1 MNNYRI
7 KGLIFISN
15 VQKALEHEW
24 FCEFVNKKEFDFE
37 FILFNSKNSDLYH
50 FINAQGFKCKNYS
63 LSSKFFIP
71 FYILFFYF
79 KLLFAKYDF
88 VHCHLFEASLI
99 GLIASKFAGIKKRI
113 HTRHHSDFHHTYFPN
128 AVKYDLL
135 INKYSTHIIAVS
147 NNIKEILIQK
157 EEVESAKI
165 TVIPHGMPAAVLN
178 KSISEIDVAN
188 AKKKYGLELS
198 SPIIGGVSR
207 FTEWKGIQYIIPAFK
222 QFLQT
227 NSNAILVLANAHG
240 DYENELKKLLTE
252 LPKNSFVLIPFES
265 NMLPLFNSFDVF
277 VHTPIDKYCE
287 AFGQV
292 YIEALAL
299 KVPMVCTIS
308 GIANDVIVNKKNA
321 LVVRYKNSTDIYDAI
336 SELTSNSELRNDII
350 KEGHISVQKFS
361 FESKF
366 EKLKQ
371 LYLS

>member
-1 MNNYRI
+1 MNRKV

-15 VQKALEHEW
+15 VHKALEHEW

-50 FINAQGFKCKNYS
+50 FIIAQGFKCKNYP
-63 LSSKFFIP
+63 LRSKFFIP

-79 KLLFAKYDF
+79 KILFSKYDL

-113 HTRHHSDFHHTYFPN
+113 HTRHHSDFHHIYFPN

-147 NNIKEILIQK
+147 NNIKDILINK
-157 EEVESAKI
+157 ENVEPAKI
-165 TVIPHGMPAAVLN
+165 TVIPHGMPSAVLN
-178 KSISEIDVAN
+178 TSISEIEVAN

-198 SPIIGGVSR
+198 NPIIGVVSR
-207 FTEWKGIQYIIPAFK
+207 FTEWKGIQYIIPAFN
-222 QFLQT
+222 QFLQ
-227 NSNAILVLANAHG
+227 SNINAKLVLANAHG
-240 DYENELKKLLTE
+240 DYEDELRKLLLE
-252 LPKNSFVLIPFES
+252 LPKKSYVLIPFES
-265 NMLPLFNSFDVF
+265 NMPPLFKSFDIF

-292 YIEALAL
+292 YIEALGL

-308 GIANDVIVNKKNA
+308 GIANDVIVNRKNA
-321 LVVRYKNSTDIYDAI
+321 MVVRHKNSADIYEAI
-336 SELTSNSELRNDII
+336 CELTSNMELRNNII
-350 KEGHISVQKFS
+350 KEGHFSVQSFS